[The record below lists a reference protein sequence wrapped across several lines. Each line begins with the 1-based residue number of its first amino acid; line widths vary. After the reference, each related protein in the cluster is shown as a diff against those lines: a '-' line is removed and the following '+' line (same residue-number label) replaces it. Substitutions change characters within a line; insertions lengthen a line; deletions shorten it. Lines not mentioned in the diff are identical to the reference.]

1 MSTTGAILSVLHTL
15 RVPRLAYKRFV
26 LRVREI
32 VDEAYPSY
40 MDAETLRLPFADESG
55 FLGVMAVCRRLV
67 NWEQVGFDPD
77 YIDAETGVPGERAYL
92 TFGDFANELT
102 QAMMTSN
109 LVPYG
114 SEDIYGTI
122 VEFVLHLATV
132 YARVNLTYQA
142 EREMAL
148 QLVECLLSR
157 NAAMPQR
164 LVVPVPSIPGPVE
177 QGHSEGVPLR
187 WPVREGRPVAI
198 VEGNPAEAQGYPLG
212 APIGHMEA
220 EGSGEPQPEEVE
232 EVDGEPAEEEVE
244 EVDGEPAEEEEVEEV
259 DGEPAEEEVEEVDGE
274 PAEEEVE
281 EVDGEPAEEEV
292 EEVDGEP
299 AEEEVEEV
307 DGEPA
312 EEEVEEVDG
321 EPAEEEVEE
330 VDGEPAEEEVEE
342 VDGEPAEEE
351 VEEVDGE
358 PAEEEVE
365 EVDGEPAEEE
375 VEEVDGEPAEEEVEE
390 VDGEPAEEEVEEVD
404 GEPAEE
410 EVEEVDGEPAEEEV
424 EEVDGEPAE
433 EEVEEVDGEPAEE
446 EVEEETVS
454 GEPMDADTIR
464 GLKRNRRDFSYEDE
478 ASRAKKASDR
488 YGLRDTPAR
497 VERLSRLKEESKSK
511 RKGDN
516 EPGTSA
522 TRPRKRFRE

>member
-26 LRVREI
+26 LRVRKI

-67 NWEQVGFDPD
+67 NWEHVGFDPD

-164 LVVPVPSIPGPVE
+164 LVVPVPSIPGPGE

-198 VEGNPAEAQGYPLG
+198 VEGNPAEAQGYPFG
-212 APIGHMEA
+212 VPIGHTEA

-232 EVDGEPAEEEVE
+232 EVDEEPAEEEVE
-244 EVDGEPAEEEEVEEV
+244 QVDE
-259 DGEPAEEEVEEVDGE
+259 EPAEEEVEQVDEE

-281 EVDGEPAEEEV
+281 QVDEEPAEEEV
-292 EEVDGEP
+292 EQVDEEP
-299 AEEEVEEV
+299 AEEEVEQV
-307 DGEPA
+307 DE
-312 EEEVEEVDG
+312 
-321 EPAEEEVEE
+321 
-330 VDGEPAEEEVEE
+330 
-342 VDGEPAEEE
+342 
-351 VEEVDGE
+351 
-358 PAEEEVE
+358 
-365 EVDGEPAEEE
+365 
-375 VEEVDGEPAEEEVEE
+375 
-390 VDGEPAEEEVEEVD
+390 
-404 GEPAEE
+404 
-410 EVEEVDGEPAEEEV
+410 
-424 EEVDGEPAE
+424 
-433 EEVEEVDGEPAEE
+433 EPAEE